1 MSRSP
6 VLRPTLLPGL
16 HRIWRSGRTLQ
27 LGLDPSRAILLDL
40 PGPES
45 AAFLDLLDGTRPE
58 RTILLQ
64 SVPLSLAPSE
74 TRALLDA
81 LLEAGFLIPGQALL
95 PLTLPEATR
104 RRLSPEATAL
114 AHRPSPARPGRPVP
128 SPAQIMRRRAL
139 AKVVIAGRG
148 RLGAPIAVALAE
160 AGIGHVAVEV
170 PGPVV
175 EDDLP
180 GSPLQVA
187 DLGLP
192 RHAAIAAAVQR
203 AAPGTQTRPLRRGGS
218 SMTIQLGYDQPVS
231 LLAARH
237 ASRRQPHLAVAL
249 REGVAVIGPL
259 VPARGGPCLQC
270 LDLHRRERDP
280 DWPELT
286 TQTLADTP
294 EPCAIT
300 TLLTAT
306 AYATAEAL
314 AFLDGAEPA
323 TWGAAVEITAP
334 GQARRRS
341 WPPHPACGCAA
352 RSRRANRAKP

>member
-27 LGLDPSRAILLDL
+27 LGLDPDRAVLLDL
-40 PGPES
+40 PGPH
-45 AAFLDLLDGTRPE
+45 AADFLDLLDGSRPE
-58 RTILLQ
+58 RSILLEA
-64 SVPLSLAPSE
+64 VPMSLAPSE

-81 LLEAGFLIPGQALL
+81 LRAAGFLVPGQTLL
-95 PLTLPEATR
+95 PPALPEATR

-114 AHRPSPARPGRPVP
+114 AHAARRSPSGQASL
-128 SPAQIMRRRAL
+128 SPAQILRRRAI
-139 AKVVIAGRG
+139 AKVVVAGRG
-148 RLGAPIAVALAE
+148 RLAAPIAVALAE
-160 AGIGHVAVEV
+160 SGIGHVAADV

-175 EDDLP
+175 EADLP
-180 GSPLQVA
+180 GGPLRVA

-192 RHAAIAAAVQR
+192 RHVAIAAAVQR
-203 AAPGTQTRPLRRGGS
+203 AAPGTQTRPLRRGTTS
-218 SMTIQLGYDQPVS
+218 LTIQLAYDQPVP

-237 ASRRQPHLAVAL
+237 ASRRQPHLTVAL
-249 REGVAVIGPL
+249 REGAAVIGPL
-259 VPARGGPCLQC
+259 VPATGGPCLQC

-280 DWPELT
+280 EWPELT
-286 TQTLADTP
+286 TQMHPDAP

-300 TLLTAT
+300 TLLAAT

-314 AFLDGAEPA
+314 TFLDGATPE
-323 TWGAAVEITAP
+323 TLGAAVEIAAP
-334 GQARRRS
+334 GHARRRS

-352 RSRRANRAKP
+352 PARRPRPATP

>member
-6 VLRPTLLPGL
+6 ILRPILLPGL

-27 LGLDPSRAILLDL
+27 LGLDPDRAVLLDL
-40 PGPES
+40 PGPE
-45 AAFLDLLDGTRPE
+45 AATVLDLLDGTRPE
-58 RTILLQ
+58 RTILLEAVQ
-64 SVPLSLAPSE
+64 MALAPAE

-81 LLEAGFLIPGQALL
+81 LRAAGFLVPAQSLL
-95 PLTLPEATR
+95 PPALTEATR

-114 AHRPSPARPGRPVP
+114 AHAALRADLRKPP
-128 SPAQIMRRRAL
+128 SPAQILRRRA
-139 AKVVIAGRG
+139 IAQVFVSGRG
-148 RLGAPIAVALAE
+148 RLAAPIAVALAE
-160 AGIGHVAVEV
+160 AGVGHVAADV

-180 GSPLQVA
+180 GGPLQVA

-203 AAPGTQTRPLRRGGS
+203 AAPGTQTRPLRRATS
-218 SMTIQLGYDQPVS
+218 SLTIQLGFDQPVS

-237 ASRRQPHLAVAL
+237 ASRHQPHLAVAL
-249 REGVAVIGPL
+249 HEGAAVIGPM
-259 VPARGGPCLQC
+259 VPATGGPCLRC

-280 DWPELT
+280 GWPELT
-286 TQTLADTP
+286 TQLSADAP
-294 EPCAIT
+294 EPCTIA

-314 AFLDGAEPA
+314 AFLDGAMPE
-323 TWGAAVEITAP
+323 TLGAAIEITAP

-352 RSRRANRAKP
+352 PVVPANRPGP